1 MTGGGI
7 LVAGMGNE
15 LLGDDGF
22 GIAAAR
28 RCAAAGLGADV
39 RVVEAGI
46 AGIGLV
52 QDLMDRYDTV
62 IILDAV
68 NRGSRPGA
76 VHVFEVSVPDVRT
89 LTAVERRELLADMH
103 ATVPSRVLVLAQA
116 LGVLPRAAY
125 LVGCEPRSLDLGDP
139 LSPPVAA
146 ALDVAL
152 DRVRGLVA
160 ASRAVGERHPHL
172 AASEVRA

>member
-1 MTGGGI
+1 MTDRV

-28 RCAAAGLGADV
+28 RCAAAGLGDHV
-39 RVVEAGI
+39 IVVEAGI

-52 QDLMDRYDTV
+52 QDLMDRYETV

-68 NRGSRPGA
+68 DRGGAPGSL
-76 VHVFEVSVPDVRT
+76 HLLEVTVPDLVA
-89 LTAVERRELLADMH
+89 LDPIERRELVADMH
-103 ATVPSRVLVLAQA
+103 DTIPSRVLVLARA

-125 LVGCEPRSLDLGDP
+125 LVGCQPASMELGDA
-139 LSPPVAA
+139 LSDPVARA
-146 ALDVAL
+146 VEVAV
-152 DRVRGLVA
+152 DRVRSLVRHEA
-160 ASRAVGERHPHL
+160 HRMVDPAVP
-172 AASEVRA
+172 A